1 MKGGD
6 TDDVAAALEAI
17 NGITEK
23 ENEKFYEKEKVMAET
38 GGFAAHDLCSGRKYS
53 CEWLCGRSGSS
64 C

>member
-17 NGITEK
+17 ECITEK

-38 GGFAAHDLCSGRKYS
+38 GGFAAHDFCSGGKYS
-53 CEWLCGRSGSS
+53 DR
-64 C
+64 

>member
-23 ENEKFYEKEKVMAET
+23 ENEKFYEKEKVIYEYLN
-38 GGFAAHDLCSGRKYS
+38 GNFYFAFL
-53 CEWLCGRSGSS
+53 LFNI
-64 C
+64 

>member
-23 ENEKFYEKEKVMAET
+23 ENEKFYEKENWIQHFIHSRVT
-38 GGFAAHDLCSGRKYS
+38 VCRYHWFP
-53 CEWLCGRSGSS
+53 
-64 C
+64 

>member
-17 NGITEK
+17 ECITEK
-23 ENEKFYEKEKVMAET
+23 ENEQFYEEEKVMAET
-38 GGFAAHDLCSGRKYS
+38 GGFAAHDLCSCRKYS
-53 CEWLCGRSGSS
+53 CEWLCGRSGSG

>member
-23 ENEKFYEKEKVMAET
+23 ENKKFYEKEKIMAET
-38 GGFAAHDLCSGRKYS
+38 GGFAAHDFCSGGKYS
-53 CEWLCGRSGSS
+53 GR
-64 C
+64 